1 LAQALG
7 GTVCLALPML
17 HRGQLLA
24 FALLGEA
31 PGAMPY
37 RPDQVAALQSA
48 AHQVGFD
55 YHAMRVEALERL
67 VAAEREAA
75 ATLRA
80 QLDTALSLARRD
92 VGP

>member
-1 LAQALG
+1 MIGAA
-7 GTVCLALPML
+7 P
-17 HRGQLLA
+17 
-24 FALLGEA
+24 GEA
-31 PGAMPY
+31 PY

-55 YHAMRVEALERL
+55 FHAMRIEALEHL
-67 VAAEREAA
+67 VAAERQAA

-92 VGP
+92 AGP